1 MCLNQKYYMWNHPL
15 PNKAKIWELYGACQ
29 NKIEHW
35 ASYSIY
41 KSHGCFGW
49 LEQWF
54 SACAMIQLVLQSSW
68 TCGKS
73 GSFGTL
79 CRSSVMQA
87 FMFPQNEVFTP
98 MPVKWHS
105 PEAQFAFM
113 SNQTTCQQSLLALQ
127 TNRKLLPCCRI
138 EANSFLFFRH
148 KVNDSLLQQFG
159 ASVSL
164 GAT

>member
-54 SACAMIQLVLQSSW
+54 SACAMIQLQSSW

-87 FMFPQNEVFTP
+87 LMFPQNEVFTP
-98 MPVKWHS
+98 MPMKRHS
-105 PEAQFAFM
+105 PKAQFAFM
-113 SNQTTCQQSLLALQ
+113 SNQTTCQQSLLTLQ

-148 KVNDSLLQQFG
+148 KVNGSLLQQFG